1 MAASTPMIERVIKA
15 AGKNEIMSLLI
26 ASSNKKVVDK
36 LFCELISAIK
46 TCIMEL
52 GRVSMAHARERA
64 IKKFHQLRLNTLPEI
79 WNKSLAELEI
89 TSTPVLL
96 QSIKGADTSRPR
108 MVAMEE

>member
-15 AGKNEIMSLLI
+15 AGKNEITLLI

-79 WNKSLAELEI
+79 WNKSLAEL
-89 TSTPVLL
+89 
-96 QSIKGADTSRPR
+96 
-108 MVAMEE
+108 